1 MSLSDGSG
9 LSASDVLALTANNN
23 DGFGGN
29 GFGGG
34 WWLIL
39 FIIMLFGGFGWGNNA
54 NNGTGNL
61 AGMAVPYMM
70 GQNSEV
76 QRGFD
81 QSATMT
87 ALNNL
92 SMAVANGFAAQSVDS
107 CNKTMSLM
115 QGQNGILAQMAND
128 RFNTITT
135 LNGGHNAIL
144 QQMASYEMAR
154 QQCCCDNKAAIAD
167 LKYTVAT
174 ENCAD
179 RTALDNAVWQIG
191 QKIDAGFQGIKDQ
204 MFQDK
209 LDAKNEQIANL
220 QRQLSEQTLA
230 ASQAAQNQALFAN
243 NQAQTDRIM
252 DFLNPGY
259 ARPFYGNGFN
269 NCGGCG
275 CQNCAS

>member
-1 MSLSDGSG
+1 MSLTDGSG

-39 FIIMLFGGFGWGNNA
+39 FIIMMFGGWGNWGNA
-54 NNGTGNL
+54 GAGNGVAN
-61 AGMAVPYMM
+61 MAVPYML

-81 QSATMT
+81 QSAVMNG
-87 ALNNL
+87 LNNL

-107 CNKTMSLM
+107 CNKAMTIM
-115 QGQNGILAQMAND
+115 QGQNGILQQMAND

-135 LNGGHNAIL
+135 LNGGHTAIL
-144 QQMASYEMAR
+144 NQMATYEMAR

-179 RTALDNAVWQIG
+179 RTALNEAVWNLG
-191 QKIDAGFQGIKDQ
+191 QKMDAGFQSIKDQ
-204 MFQDK
+204 MYQNK
-209 LDAKNEQIANL
+209 LDEKNEQILNL
-220 QRQLSEQTLA
+220 QRQLDQRDRA
-230 ASQAAQNQALFAN
+230 ASQVAQNQFFAAN
-243 NQAQTDRIM
+243 NQMQTDTIM
-252 DFLNPGY
+252 NFLNPPY
-259 ARPFYGNGFN
+259 ARPFPPTTGTTAAG
-269 NCGGCG
+269 
-275 CQNCAS
+275 

>member
-39 FIIMLFGGFGWGNNA
+39 FILMMFGGFGWGNNA

-70 GQNSEV
+70 GQNADV

-92 SMAVANGFAAQSVDS
+92 SMAVAQGFAAQSVDA
-107 CNKTMSLM
+107 CNKAMNVM
-115 QGQNGILAQMAND
+115 QGQNGIQMQMSND
-128 RFNTITT
+128 KFDTIST
-135 LNGGHNAIL
+135 LNNGHNAII
-144 QQMASYEMAR
+144 QQMANYEMAR
-154 QQCCCDNKAAIAD
+154 QQGCCDNKAAIAD

-179 RTALDNAVWQIG
+179 RTALNEAVWNLG
-191 QKIDAGFQGIKDQ
+191 QKMDAGFQRLIDMGKDQ
-204 MFQDK
+204 R
-209 LDAKNEQIANL
+209 IADL
-220 QRQLSEQTLA
+220 ERQLNQRDRE
-230 ASQAAQNQALFAN
+230 ASQAQQNQFFAAN

-252 DFLNPGY
+252 DYLNPGY

-269 NCGGCG
+269 NWGGCGCG
-275 CQNCAS
+275 CQNNCAS